1 MFWKQLFMKWEF
13 KYQVLHPIYRVKA
26 KDYLLQDDEDSKD
39 DIILKD
45 SKDRDDRRDSKD
57 GKKKDD
63 KKDRERREKKE
74 KKKMV
79 TVDPY
84 LLLSFVYFD
93 QTHTGYIIDRDLEDI
108 INMLGLNL
116 SRAQVGWSPLHI
128 WSNTFTWN

>member
-1 MFWKQLFMKWEF
+1 MKVGET
-13 KYQVLHPIYRVKA
+13 KE
-26 KDYLLQDDEDSKD
+26 KDE
-39 DIILKD
+39 
-45 SKDRDDRRDSKD
+45 RRDSKD

-79 TVDPY
+79 TVDPF

-116 SRAQVGWSPLHI
+116 SRAQVCVGKRSGRVCGN
-128 WSNTFTWN
+128 NTRIHLLSCLYLY

>member
-1 MFWKQLFMKWEF
+1 MMFLNTTF
-13 KYQVLHPIYRVKA
+13 
-26 KDYLLQDDEDSKD
+26 LQDDEDSKD
-39 DIILKD
+39 ENIVKD
-45 SKDRDDRRDSKD
+45 SKDREERRDSKD

-74 KKKMV
+74 KKKMI

-116 SRAQVGWSPLHI
+116 SRAQVGYSSLL
-128 WSNTFTWN
+128 TLD

>member
-1 MFWKQLFMKWEF
+1 MKVGET
-13 KYQVLHPIYRVKA
+13 KE
-26 KDYLLQDDEDSKD
+26 KDE
-39 DIILKD
+39 
-45 SKDRDDRRDSKD
+45 RRDSKD

-79 TVDPY
+79 TVDPF

-116 SRAQVGWSPLHI
+116 SRAQVCVREKVLNGFREVRLIHLSSRLCL
-128 WSNTFTWN
+128 F

>member
-1 MFWKQLFMKWEF
+1 MPQNINSNILRTLLFLF
-13 KYQVLHPIYRVKA
+13 
-26 KDYLLQDDEDSKD
+26 QDDEDSKD
-39 DIILKD
+39 EAIGSKSGD
-45 SKDRDDRRDSKD
+45 SKDRKDSKD

-116 SRAQVGWSPLHI
+116 SRAQVGEFSYL
-128 WSNTFTWN
+128 

>member
-1 MFWKQLFMKWEF
+1 M
-13 KYQVLHPIYRVKA
+13 
-26 KDYLLQDDEDSKD
+26 
-39 DIILKD
+39 LKD
-45 SKDRDDRRDSKD
+45 HKERSDDRRESKD
-57 GKKKDD
+57 KKKDD

-79 TVDPY
+79 TLDAY

-116 SRAQVGWSPLHI
+116 SRAQVSKPLLNHL
-128 WSNTFTWN
+128 